1 MMPSCCSWD
10 DYPPTSDNIQ
20 KSEKG
25 GGVVRWTERCAAS
38 WVYVIFWCDSNTL
51 ASSLN
56 MQEALAYLGFPPVPS
71 HALPVQRWLCLCCEK
86 MTQPPREE
94 LDMLYAARL
103 YGAIADISI
112 KARRTATIPT

>member
-1 MMPSCCSWD
+1 MLLAKDQEWLWASDFKPCLEFSDPDIFDPSR
-10 DYPPTSDNIQ
+10 
-20 KSEKG
+20 
-25 GGVVRWTERCAAS
+25 VARWIGEIGMAHLSSGRLL
-38 WVYVIFWCDSNTL
+38 L
-51 ASSLN
+51 AHN
-56 MQEALAYLGFPPVPS
+56 HMQEALAYLGFPPVPS